1 MTMFIS
7 SNSIRA
13 SISCQADVSR
23 FFGRA
28 LVLLLCMGAATA
40 QLLAVL
46 LLSGCGIAPYRPAP
60 LDSIPLQA
68 RAETQKSG
76 PIVVNA
82 AVPGAEE
89 TEALFDLPLYD
100 SGIQPIWLQVNNNS
114 DDMVRY
120 APVGTDPEYFSP
132 LEIAYVNR
140 GAFSEQGK
148 LDMDRHFYEMAMP
161 RRIPAGESRSGFVF
175 THAHSGT
182 KAFNVDLFGASREDD
197 LSFTFF
203 IDVPGFQPDHSDV
216 YFQELYTAEQIR
228 DLDRDQLRSELA
240 RMGRQTWDRSGQ
252 QPGRPVNTAIIG
264 EPLEAL
270 QALIRAGWTEKPRTD
285 VDMAAS
291 KETMFGRIPDLIFT
305 KNLSASGGRN
315 ELRIWLSPLRENGTP
330 VWLAQVAHFMDEGK
344 GGRAQVDP
352 DVDDAAFYFL
362 QDIWYAQGL
371 AGYGW
376 VHREDQVPFDDAKQ
390 IFDGT
395 SYFTEGQLVVMWMS
409 GRALSMLDVNA
420 MDWDDGPGWDAP

>member
-1 MTMFIS
+1 MTMLIS
-7 SNSIRA
+7 SNPIRA
-13 SISCQADVSR
+13 SISCLSAVSR

-28 LVLLLCMGAATA
+28 LVLLGAVTS
-40 QLLAVL
+40 L
-46 LLSGCGIAPYRPAP
+46 LLSGCGIAPYQPAP

-76 PIVVNA
+76 PIVVSA

-89 TEALFDLPLYD
+89 TETLFDLALYD
-100 SGIQPIWLQVNNNS
+100 SGIQPIWLQVDNNS
-114 DDMVRY
+114 GDLVRY

-132 LEIAYVNR
+132 LEIAYMNR
-140 GAFSEQGK
+140 GAFSKQGK
-148 LDMDRHFYEMAMP
+148 LDMNRHFYEMAMP

-175 THAHSGT
+175 THARPGT
-182 KAFNVDLFGASREDD
+182 KAFNVDLFGASRDDD

-203 IDVPGFQPDHSDV
+203 IDVPGFQPDHSDL

-264 EPLEAL
+264 EPLDAL
-270 QALIRAGWTEKPRTD
+270 QALIRAGWIEKPRTD
-285 VDMAAS
+285 VEIAAS

-330 VWLAQVAHFMDEGK
+330 VWLAQVAHFIDEGK
-344 GGRAQVDP
+344 GRAQVDP

-376 VHREDQVPFDDAKQ
+376 VQGEDQVPFDDAKQ
-390 IFDGT
+390 IFDG
-395 SYFTEGQLVVMWMS
+395 SWYFTEGQLVVMWMS
-409 GRALSMLDVNA
+409 GPALSMLDVNV
-420 MDWDDGPGWDAP
+420 MDWDDGPVGEAL